1 MKYLDANLSD
11 FNRALLHAWIDK
23 RESGL
28 VCRDIRNRDL
38 LERWQRIQC
47 RAHMHAT
54 SVSYIGMNYG
64 ALGQAQQNAWNSLA
78 NLSPYKQM
86 AGTFGTWRG

>member
-1 MKYLDANLSD
+1 MKYLDADLSD
-11 FNRALLHAWIDK
+11 FNRALLQAWIDK

-28 VCRDIRNRDL
+28 VCRDIRNRNL

-54 SVSYIGMNYG
+54 SVSCIGVNHG

-78 NLSPYKQM
+78 NLNPHNQM
-86 AGTFGTWRG
+86 AGARGAARD